1 MKTAQKTNNYAESE
15 LEVQTTSN
23 KDVVDSSVSNWSKV
37 DLSVFSDDIVI
48 TTITTTLSLPDS
60 LGRQYVT
67 GVTKQVAER
76 NSRSCNNIVSN
87 SQKNTE
93 TVLKEQDDTSISAA
107 SEQKEQS
114 DTKQEVKIST
124 PSWVIKLIASIFAVV
139 LVVIL
144 VILRHYRII

>member
-1 MKTAQKTNNYAESE
+1 MKTVQKTNSHAESE

-23 KDVVDSSVSNWSKV
+23 KDVVDSSVSSWSKV

-48 TTITTTLSLPDS
+48 TTITTTLSIPDS

-76 NSRSCNNIVSN
+76 SSKGCNNIVSASQEN
-87 SQKNTE
+87 SE
-93 TVLKEQDDTSISAA
+93 TVFKEQNDASVSAA

-124 PSWVIKLIASIFAVV
+124 PSWVITLIASIFAVV